1 MKCNQCGTEFE
12 GKFCPECGAKTQ
24 AETSVTPPPIQQ
36 TTEQPQ
42 QQFYQQPVPM
52 QAEIPQKKKKP
63 FFKRWWFIGIV
74 AVAVIAI
81 VGIIIGGGGKNGKNV
96 WSDMILGDMLPE
108 PPANKGEIYDNST
121 DVLWIDINN
130 ISDKQYAD
138 YVQACKEKGFTID
151 EISDSFSFEAFNDK
165 GYKLSLSHYDS
176 DADMEIELN
185 APMEFGIIS
194 WPSSTAGKLL
204 PTPKSTTGKFSYEH
218 DDNFFVYVGNTSKA
232 DFDAYVAACSDKGFT
247 VDYDKGDTY
256 YYADNADGWHISLK
270 YEGNN
275 VMSINIDSPDDEES
289 NDTTS
294 SDTTTPSTDTPSE
307 PDSSEEPDK
316 NDDGLDPD
324 FKAAMDSYETFMD
337 EYVAFMKKY
346 AESDGT
352 DLSILTDYADYMS
365 KYADFV
371 EDFEKWEDE
380 DLNAAETAYYLEV
393 QTRVTKKLLEV
404 AE

>member
-24 AETSVTPPPIQQ
+24 AETPVTPPPIQQ

-42 QQFYQQPVPM
+42 QQFYGQSAPVQGEMPK
-52 QAEIPQKKKKP
+52 KKKKP

-74 AVAVIAI
+74 AVVLIAI
-81 VGIIIGGGGKNGKNV
+81 VGSIIGSGGKGEKIE
-96 WSDMILGDMLPE
+96 WAKMALGDVIPE
-108 PPANKGEIYDNST
+108 PPTNKGKLYENSDEELWVTLDKVSDDQYNDYLSACT
-121 DVLWIDINN
+121 D
-130 ISDKQYAD
+130 
-138 YVQACKEKGFTID
+138 KGFTVD
-151 EISDSFSFEAFNDK
+151 AEKTSYSYKAFNSEGYSLDLSHISDS
-165 GYKLSLSHYDS
+165 LSITLK
-176 DADMEIELN
+176 
-185 APMEFGIIS
+185 APMKLGTIS

-275 VMSINIDSPDDEES
+275 VMSINIDSPD
-289 NDTTS
+289 
-294 SDTTTPSTDTPSE
+294 TTTPSTDTPSE
-307 PDSSEEPDK
+307 PDSSEEPDT
-316 NDDGLDPD
+316 NADGLNPD

-337 EYVAFMKKY
+337 EYVEFMKKY
-346 AESDGT
+346 AESDGS
-352 DLSILTDYADYMS
+352 DLSILADYADYMS

-393 QTRVTKKLLEV
+393 QTRVAKKLLEV

>member
-1 MKCNQCGTEFE
+1 MRCNQCGTEFE
-12 GKFCPECGAKTQ
+12 GKFCPRCGAKM
-24 AETSVTPPPIQQ
+24 EVESPVTPPPIQP
-36 TTEQPQ
+36 PQ
-42 QQFYQQPVPM
+42 QQFYR
-52 QAEIPQKKKKP
+52 QATSVQGEKPKKKKKS

-74 AVAVIAI
+74 TVAVITI
-81 VGIIIGGGGKNGKNV
+81 VGIIIGGGGKGKKIEWAKMV
-96 WSDMILGDMLPE
+96 LGDVIPE
-108 PPANKGEIYDNST
+108 PPTNKGTLYENSDEELWVTLDKVSDDQYNDYLSACT
-121 DVLWIDINN
+121 DR
-130 ISDKQYAD
+130 
-138 YVQACKEKGFTID
+138 GFTVD
-151 EISDSFSFEAFNDK
+151 AEKTSYSYKAFNPEGHSLDLSHISDS
-165 GYKLSLSHYDS
+165 LSITLK
-176 DADMEIELN
+176 
-185 APMEFGIIS
+185 APMKLGTIS

-218 DDNFFVYVGNTSKA
+218 DDTFFVYVGNTSKA
-232 DFDAYVAACSDKGFT
+232 DFDAYISACSDKGFT

-275 VMSINIDSPDDEES
+275 VMSIRIDSSDDEES

-294 SDTTTPSTDTPSE
+294 SDNTTPSTDKPSE
-307 PDSSEEPDK
+307 PDSSQEPDR
-316 NDDGLDPD
+316 NSDGLDPD

-365 KYADFV
+365 KYADLV
-371 EDFEKWEDE
+371 ENFEKWEDE
-380 DLNAAETAYYLEV
+380 DMNAAETAYYLEV

-404 AE
+404 AQ

>member
-24 AETSVTPPPIQQ
+24 AGVPITPPPIQQ
-36 TTEQPQ
+36 TAEQPQ
-42 QQFYQQPVPM
+42 QQFYQQSAPAQGGMPK
-52 QAEIPQKKKKP
+52 KKKKP

-74 AVAVIAI
+74 AVALIAI
-81 VGIIIGGGGKNGKNV
+81 VGSIIGGAGKGEKIE
-96 WSDMILGDMLPE
+96 WAKMALGDVIPE
-108 PPANKGEIYDNST
+108 PPTTKGKLYENSDDELWVTLDKVSDDQYNDYLSACT
-121 DVLWIDINN
+121 D
-130 ISDKQYAD
+130 
-138 YVQACKEKGFTID
+138 KGFTVD
-151 EISDSFSFEAFNDK
+151 AEKTSYSYKAFNSEGYSLDLSHISD
-165 GYKLSLSHYDS
+165 GLSITLK
-176 DADMEIELN
+176 
-185 APMEFGIIS
+185 APMKLGTIS

-204 PTPKSTTGKFSYEH
+204 STPKSTTGKFSYEH

-256 YYADNADGWHISLK
+256 YYADGWHISLK

-316 NDDGLDPD
+316 NDGGLDPD
-324 FKAAMDSYETFMD
+324 FKAAMDSYEKFFD
-337 EYVAFMKKY
+337 EYVAIMKKY
-346 AESDGT
+346 ADNPT
-352 DLSILTDYADYMS
+352 DMSILSDYTKYMGQYADMM
-365 KYADFV
+365 KK
-371 EDFEKWEDE
+371 FEKWENE
-380 DLNAAETAYYLEV
+380 DLNTAEAAYYLEV
-393 QTRVTKKLLEV
+393 QTRITKKLLEV
-404 AE
+404 AK

>member
-12 GKFCPECGAKTQ
+12 GKFCPECGAKT
-24 AETSVTPPPIQQ
+24 EVESPVTPPFQQ
-36 TTEQPQ
+36 PTSQTQ
-42 QQFYQQPVPM
+42 QQFYQQSAPVQGGMPK
-52 QAEIPQKKKKP
+52 KKKKP
-63 FFKRWWFIGIV
+63 FFKRWWFIVIV

-81 VGIIIGGGGKNGKNV
+81 VGSIIGGGGKGEKIV

-108 PPANKGEIYDNST
+108 PPANKGEIHDNST
-121 DVLWIDINN
+121 NELWIDIND

-138 YVQACKEKGFTID
+138 YVEACKAKGFTID
-151 EISDSFSFEAFNDK
+151 ENSSSSSFEAYNDK
-165 GYKLSLSHYDS
+165 GYKLSLSHYGS
-176 DADMEIELN
+176 DADMRVQLD
-185 APMEFGIIS
+185 APMEFGTIS

-232 DFDAYVAACSDKGFT
+232 DFDAYVVACSDKGFT

-307 PDSSEEPDK
+307 PDSSEEPDT
-316 NDDGLDPD
+316 NADGLDPD
-324 FKAAMDSYETFMD
+324 FKAAMDSYESFMD
-337 EYVAFMKKY
+337 EYVEFMKKY

-352 DLSILTDYADYMS
+352 DLSILADYADYMS

-393 QTRVTKKLLEV
+393 QTRVNEKLLEV
-404 AE
+404 AQ